1 MDGLQKIEFNLEKE
15 EVKDNPP
22 KDLKSSSTTNMPTS
36 KKTKFNFN
44 FKRFIRSRK
53 GMVTIGVVVF
63 LFLFGIFGVYLPA
76 SKVYKSAKVTY
87 ASAQAASWA
96 IKTQNVTLASEQLDK
111 TKKDLAQTQK
121 DLNAMWYLKFVP
133 LASWYY
139 NDAYHLTQAG
149 EHGLNA
155 AIILVDSVEPYAD
168 VLGLKGQGSFSGGTA
183 QQRIETAVKTI
194 GKITPRIDDISKELD
209 IVRAEIDKVNPSHYP
224 SFIFGKKGRDTIDN
238 LRTMT
243 DQSVDLINSAKP
255 LIKILPDVLG
265 EPDEK
270 KYLVIFQNDKELR
283 PTGGF
288 MTAYSI
294 FRLDSGVVHVDRS
307 SDIYELDVTVPNK
320 PRAPRPLLT
329 YLPKVPQLN
338 LRDTN
343 LSPDFKE
350 SMDDFADMYETA
362 GGYTKVDGIIALDT
376 HALVAVMN
384 VLGDVEAGGTKFT
397 TKNDPRCDCP
407 QVIYM
412 LEEYADRPAQIVREN
427 RKDIIGELM
436 YAIMNKAFSSSPKQY
451 WGPLF
456 QTMITEMS
464 KKHVLFRMYNE
475 EAQKGFEG
483 LNAAGRIL
491 EFEGDYFHLNEAN
504 FGGAKSNMFVDQSV
518 THDYSIQGD
527 GTIVKTVT
535 VDYKNPNPPSDC
547 NLERGNLCLNAVL
560 RDWFRIYVPKGSE
573 LVSSKGS
580 EVKVISYEELGKTV
594 FEGFLTVR
602 PQGAA
607 KLVVSYKLPFKL
619 SSNSNLPLLIQKQG
633 GTEDDNYKITVGS
646 KVLEEFVL
654 ESDKTLNLKLR

>member
-1 MDGLQKIEFNLEKE
+1 MDGLEKIDFNLEKQE
-15 EVKDNPP
+15 KTDVPS
-22 KDLKSSSTTNMPTS
+22 KDLKPSVQ
-36 KKTKFNFN
+36 TKRMRFN
-44 FKRFIRSRK
+44 FKKFFKSRK
-53 GMVTIGVVVF
+53 GIATLLIVLF

-76 SKVYKSAKVTY
+76 TRVYKSAKVTY
-87 ASAQAASWA
+87 ASAQAAAWA

-111 TKKDLAQTQK
+111 TKGDLAQTQK

-133 LASWYY
+133 VASLYY

-168 VLGLKGQGSFSGGTA
+168 VLGLKGQGSFVGGTA

-194 GKITPRIDDISKELD
+194 GKITPKIDEISKELD
-209 IVRAEIDKVNPSHYP
+209 IVRSEIDKVNPAHYP
-224 SFIFGKKGRDTIDN
+224 SFLFGKKASNTIGN
-238 LRTMT
+238 LRTLT

-255 LIKILPDVLG
+255 LIKILPQVLG

-294 FRLDSGVVHVDRS
+294 FRLDSGIIHVDRS
-307 SDIYELDVTVPNK
+307 SDIYDLDATVPNK
-320 PRAPRPLLT
+320 PKAPAPILT
-329 YLPKVPQLN
+329 YLPKVPLLN

-343 LSPDFKE
+343 LSPDFKV
-350 SMDDFADMYETA
+350 SMDDFSKMYKTA
-362 GGYTKVDGIIALDT
+362 GGYTKVDGIIAVDT
-376 HALVAVMN
+376 HALVAAMN
-384 VLGDVEAGGTKFT
+384 ILGDVEAAGTKFT
-397 TKNDPRCDCP
+397 TKIDPRCNCP

-412 LEEYADRPAQIVREN
+412 LEVYADQPAQIVKEN
-427 RKDIIGELM
+427 RKGIIGDLM

-464 KKHVLFRMYNE
+464 EKHVLFRMYDE

-491 EFEGDYFHLNEAN
+491 DFEGDYFHLNEAN
-504 FGGAKSNMFVDQSV
+504 FGGAKSNMFVSQSV
-518 THDYSIQGD
+518 TQDYSVQGD

-580 EVKVISYEELGKTV
+580 EVKVTSYEELGKTV
-594 FEGFLTVR
+594 FEGFITVR

-619 SSNSNLPLLIQKQG
+619 SANSSLPLLVQKQG
-633 GTEDDNYKITVGS
+633 GTEDDTYKITVGS
-646 KVLEEFVL
+646 KLLEEFKL
-654 ESDKTLNLKLR
+654 STDKTLNLKLK